1 MSAQLLKLSNSAT
14 GTALDALAALLNN
27 GYLRLYSGTRPA
39 DADTALSGNTLLAE
53 LRFSATAFPASSGG
67 VATANAITSDAS
79 ADATGTA
86 TFYRA
91 LKSDGTTVVAD
102 GGVSSGRTAVSVTAA
117 TNANPAALT
126 STAHGLST
134 GDRVTLAGATGS
146 WAPVNGTWTV
156 TVTGAN
162 TFTIPVDSTGFGALA
177 GTVTFRADD
186 LDMNSVAISSGA
198 QVSVTSY
205 TLTLPKG

>member
-1 MSAQLLKLSNSAT
+1 
-14 GTALDALAALLNN
+14 
-27 GYLRLYSGTRPA
+27 
-39 DADTALSGNTLLAE
+39 
-53 LRFSATAFPASSGG
+53 